1 MTRHILVFACV
12 LPAVFLPALAEAQ
25 QPKSIPRIGFLAVS
39 PPSALSDRLDAFR
52 QGLRERGYHEG
63 KNIVI
68 EYRYGEGKPDRVPA
82 LARELVQ
89 LDVKVIVTGGA
100 QATLP
105 AKRVTSTIPIVMAQD
120 NDPLG
125 SGFVASLARP
135 GGNITGLSNLTAE
148 LAGKQ
153 LELLKEIMPRL
164 LRLAVL
170 RDLTEPGNPR
180 AVKETE
186 HAAQGLGVQLYYMEV
201 QGADKIESAFHI
213 AGSKRPDALLVLSSA
228 IFNSNR
234 QQIVILAT
242 KNRFPAMYP
251 RAEFVEEGG
260 FMTYGVNTPDL
271 YRRAATF
278 VDKILKGAKPGDLPV
293 EQPTK
298 FDFIVN
304 LKTAKQLGLT
314 IPPNVLARADKVI
327 R

>member
-1 MTRHILVFACV
+1 MRKGIICIALSAMLFAV
-12 LPAVFLPALAEAQ
+12 SAPAEAQ
-25 QPKSIPRIGFLAVS
+25 QTKMYRIGFLRGA
-39 PPSALSDRLDAFR
+39 PPLEAHFELFR
-52 QGLRERGYHEG
+52 QTLKELGYIEG
-63 KNIVI
+63 KNITL
-68 EYRYGEGKPDRVPA
+68 EYRWAEGKADQLPT
-82 LARELVQ
+82 LA
-89 LDVKVIVTGGA
+89 
-100 QATLP
+100 
-105 AKRVTSTIPIVMAQD
+105 
-120 NDPLG
+120 
-125 SGFVASLARP
+125 
-135 GGNITGLSNLTAE
+135 AE

-234 QQIVILAT
+234 QRIVNLAT

-314 IPPNVLARADKVI
+314 LPPNVLVRADRVI
-327 R
+327 K

>member
-135 GGNITGLSNLTAE
+135 GGNITGLATLSPETS
-148 LAGKQ
+148 GKL
-153 LELLKEIMPRL
+153 LEI
-164 LRLAVL
+164 
-170 RDLTEPGNPR
+170 
-180 AVKETE
+180 
-186 HAAQGLGVQLYYMEV
+186 
-201 QGADKIESAFHI
+201 
-213 AGSKRPDALLVLSSA
+213 
-228 IFNSNR
+228 
-234 QQIVILAT
+234 
-242 KNRFPAMYP
+242 
-251 RAEFVEEGG
+251 
-260 FMTYGVNTPDL
+260 
-271 YRRAATF
+271 
-278 VDKILKGAKPGDLPV
+278 
-293 EQPTK
+293 
-298 FDFIVN
+298 
-304 LKTAKQLGLT
+304 
-314 IPPNVLARADKVI
+314 
-327 R
+327 

>member
-1 MTRHILVFACV
+1 MTRHILVFVCV
-12 LPAVFLPALAEAQ
+12 LPAIFLPALAEAQ
-25 QPKSIPRIGFLAVS
+25 QPKSVARIGFLAVS

-100 QATLP
+100 HATLP

-234 QQIVILAT
+234 QRIVNLAT

-298 FDFIVN
+298 SDFIVN

-314 IPPNVLARADKVI
+314 LPPNVLARANRVI
-327 R
+327 K